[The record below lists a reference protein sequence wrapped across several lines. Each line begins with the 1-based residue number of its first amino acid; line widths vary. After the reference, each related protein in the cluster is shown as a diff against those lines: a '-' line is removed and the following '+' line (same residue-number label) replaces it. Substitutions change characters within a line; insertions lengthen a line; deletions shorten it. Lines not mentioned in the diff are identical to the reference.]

1 MRERPTFHAE
11 FGEYVRGLRV
21 RLNDAHPGRWTLR
34 GAADLAHRRGL
45 ASLTRQIL
53 FRLEQGQ
60 TRHPDANVLMEVADL
75 YGVPY
80 DATPRGGPRR
90 PSCFQWRTTG
100 LNRLMIQQFR
110 HFRPNSYPL
119 RRAAGRSCVRS
130 CPDTFRPKR
139 LPPKSPPR
147 RPADHPSRVRLPGF
161 TRGARRFP
169 AVSGSTPGRS

>member
-80 DATPRGGPRR
+80 AELVVTTCIIFVPPVVLCLHRMYARSNLLSSTRRWCRHLRPERPR
-90 PSCFQWRTTG
+90 
-100 LNRLMIQQFR
+100 
-110 HFRPNSYPL
+110 
-119 RRAAGRSCVRS
+119 
-130 CPDTFRPKR
+130 
-139 LPPKSPPR
+139 
-147 RPADHPSRVRLPGF
+147 
-161 TRGARRFP
+161 
-169 AVSGSTPGRS
+169 